1 MSSARF
7 ERSFSLKDIGAL
19 QYLRH
24 LTQLLATVFANG
36 KLLGLAS
43 TGLIVPYLHVTQSPW
58 STVHGAY
65 ESLEYTIARGVFPLL
80 VLGVIYLTAVTVG
93 RLFCGW
99 ACPFGLV
106 QDILS
111 YLPFKKEKLSAS
123 TTSQLKDLKW
133 AVLGFSLI
141 SVILV
146 AWRRASAMG
155 HEDPMGVFSDSPFS
169 VISPAGTLF
178 AYLPWLALWNTNVL
192 LSAGLIAWIK
202 LALCVA
208 VLVPSVYIPR
218 FFCRYLCPMGTLL
231 EPLSSYKVL
240 RIARSSKTPVQDAN
254 KVLGDVCPM
263 GVQLEKE
270 DYVSDHPSCIHCG
283 KCVAE
288 APATF
293 AQTLF
298 EKSN

>member
-7 ERSFSLKDIGAL
+7 ERANSILSVGTL

-24 LTQLLATVFANG
+24 TSQLLATVFANG

-65 ESLEYTIARGVFPLL
+65 ESLEYTIARGIFPLL
-80 VLGVIYLTAVTVG
+80 VLGVIYLTAITVG

-106 QDILS
+106 QDLLS
-111 YLPFKKEKLSAS
+111 YLPFKKQRLPAS
-123 TTSQLKDLKW
+123 TTAQLKDLKY

-146 AWRRASAMG
+146 AWRRASALG
-155 HEDPMGVFSDSPFS
+155 HEEPMGVFSDSPFS
-169 VISPAGTLF
+169 VISPANTLF
-178 AYLPWLALWNTNVL
+178 AFLPWLALWNTNVL
-192 LSAGLIAWIK
+192 ASAGVIAWIK

-208 VLVPSVYIPR
+208 VIVPSVVIPR

-231 EPLSSYKVL
+231 EPVSSYKLL
-240 RIARSSKTPVQDAN
+240 RISRSSKTPLPEVN
-254 KVLGDVCPM
+254 RVLGDVCPM

-283 KCVAE
+283 KCVTE
-288 APATF
+288 SPTTF
-293 AQTLF
+293 AQTIL
-298 EKSN
+298 EKS